1 VGENGRYFYGSGN
14 LSQEMFQ
21 SSNNIYVGEHRRNTD
36 EKGRV
41 LLPAKWRFESDQN
54 EIYIAIPSPSGCIIV
69 YPPKM
74 VEKLREKASNVS
86 LGDKKGQKTLTK
98 LFSRA
103 DQLTCDGQGRILLNQ
118 MLYAH
123 GGLNR
128 EILMV
133 GNFITFSIW
142 DPARYE
148 KYLSKDEEE
157 DDEISVILTQLGL

>member
-1 VGENGRYFYGSGN
+1 MLQN
-14 LSQEMFQ
+14 
-21 SSNNIYVGEHRRNTD
+21 SNNIYVGEHRRSPD

-41 LLPAKWRFESDQN
+41 LLPAKWRFGSEQH
-54 EIYIAIPSPSGCIIV
+54 EVYIAIPNPSGCIIV

-98 LFSRA
+98 LFSKA
-103 DQLTCDGQGRILLNQ
+103 DQLTCDSQGRILLNQ
-118 MLYAH
+118 MLCAH

-142 DPARYE
+142 DPLRYE
-148 KYLSKDEEE
+148 KYLSRDEEE

>member
-1 VGENGRYFYGSGN
+1 M
-14 LSQEMFQ
+14 LQ
-21 SSNNIYVGEHRRNTD
+21 SSNNIYVGEHRRSPD

-41 LLPAKWRFESDQN
+41 LLPAKWRFGSEQN
-54 EIYIAIPSPSGCIIV
+54 EVYIAIPNPSGCIIV
-69 YPPKM
+69 YPPHM

-98 LFSRA
+98 LFSKA
-103 DQLTCDGQGRILLNQ
+103 DQLTCDNQGRILLNQ
-118 MLYAH
+118 MLCAH
-123 GGLNR
+123 GGLSR

-148 KYLSKDEEE
+148 KYLSKNEEE
-157 DDEISVILTQLGL
+157 DDEISIILTQLGL